1 MHITINQ
8 LNERA
13 ELAESDK
20 RRPVPWFIQRCIEH
34 SFYCM
39 QIDIQRDVYAIS
51 KTASRKRK
59 SGSGISLEACP
70 GEIAVNL
77 RLYRCREEEAPS
89 ADCNNP
95 DRCQDYD

>member
-1 MHITINQ
+1 MNVRNLRNLINDV
-8 LNERA
+8 LFT
-13 ELAESDK
+13 
-20 RRPVPWFIQRCIEH
+20 WFIQRCIEH

-77 RLYRCREEEAPS
+77 RLYRRREEAAPS
-89 ADCNNP
+89 VDFDYADGCE
-95 DRCQDYD
+95 DCDGI